1 MSVVGRSARP
11 FILAVP
17 TEEALL
23 PVSHK
28 IVARPMMRL
37 SRRDA
42 LIEEQG
48 STYMADND
56 ADPDDGRADI
66 AAASAT

>member
-1 MSVVGRSARP
+1 M
-11 FILAVP
+11 P
-17 TEEALL
+17 TEEALQA
-23 PVSHK
+23 VSHK

-48 STYMADND
+48 STYMAAND
-56 ADPDDGRADI
+56 ADPDHGRAHV